1 MSEDLGVILIKINS
15 ENKEPMILNE
25 DSIFKKFDF
34 SLKNE
39 EELLMVE
46 EFLNQENNFT
56 NFVCK
61 FI

>member
-1 MSEDLGVILIKINS
+1 MSEDLGVILMKINS

-34 SLKNE
+34 PLKN
-39 EELLMVE
+39 E
-46 EFLNQENNFT
+46 EFLNQENFT

>member
-34 SLKNE
+34 PLKN